1 MASAPNRSPIL
12 PCVDHA
18 LPYQVI
24 FEEHRARRPW
34 DLLFATL
41 EAFPEFSPEDVKD
54 TRWNDLVKQRD
65 DAISKLNERRRNL
78 AELEAQLGK
87 TDAEVQ
93 DQLAYCDT
101 VNEVRKGTVNL
112 KERPLSATSAFGESL
127 VLDSK
132 HLDGRS

>member
-1 MASAPNRSPIL
+1 MASAAPNRSPIL
-12 PCVDHA
+12 HCVDHA

-54 TRWNDLVKQRD
+54 TRWNGLLKQRD

-78 AELEAQLGK
+78 AELEAQLG
-87 TDAEVQ
+87 ELLRRGV
-93 DQLAYCDT
+93 LI
-101 VNEVRKGTVNL
+101 
-112 KERPLSATSAFGESL
+112 ERDGKVIAPEEES
-127 VLDSK
+127 
-132 HLDGRS
+132 